1 VNTGTVAGKTTVSL
15 VINGNTIRTEEVSL
29 DAGGSTTLSWKT
41 SSEWSVG
48 TYNVEI
54 EGLIGSFTINES
66 ESPTDHS
73 WSLSLIAS
81 PSSFSIGGSTELS
94 GYLRPEIEDMNVSIF
109 YRRQGDSW
117 YNLDLVST
125 WNDGSYLSYWTPG
138 SPGEYEVIAAFQL
151 GSASDPVYSPIV
163 QVSVEED
170 RCLIATVAYGS
181 ELNEKVQFLRMF
193 REKVIYSS
201 TAGSHFMKG
210 FNSIYYSFSPSV
222 AKKIGNNYT
231 LCTIIRIILYPLIIV
246 LQIAS
251 KVYSFFSF
259 NNEFG
264 VIITG
269 FAASSLIGLVYFTP
283 LTLTGIIMASN
294 NRLLIER
301 AIFSNLKKVI
311 MLFIFSLFFLF
322 TGILFSNATVVM
334 VSSVG
339 FITLNVIISASTSSI
354 FFYKFIRQD

>member
-1 VNTGTVAGKTTVSL
+1 M
-15 VINGNTIRTEEVSL
+15 RTEEVSL

-54 EGLIGSFTINES
+54 EGLTGSFTINEK
-66 ESPTDHS
+66 ELSPDQS

-94 GYLRPEIEDMNVSIF
+94 GYLRPEIEGMNVSIF
-109 YRRQGDSW
+109 YRRLGDSW

-125 WNDGSYLSYWTPG
+125 WGDGTYLSYWSPG

-151 GSASDPVYSPIV
+151 GPASDPVYSPIV

-170 RCLIATVAYGS
+170 RCLIATAAYGS

-201 TAGSHFMKG
+201 TVGSHFMKG

-222 AKKIGNNYT
+222 AEKISNYDS
-231 LCTIIRIILYPLIIV
+231 LRTITRIILYPLIMV

-251 KVYSFFSF
+251 KIYNLFSF
-259 NNEFG
+259 NNELG
-264 VIITG
+264 VFITG
-269 FAASSLIGLVYFTP
+269 FTASSLIGLVYFTP
-283 LTLTGIIMASN
+283 ITMSVMIIASKK
-294 NRLLIER
+294 RLLLENTIV
-301 AIFSNLKKVI
+301 SNLKKA
-311 MLFIFSLFFLF
+311 LKLLIFSLVILF
-322 TGILFSNATVVM
+322 TGILFSNAKVLM
-334 VSSVG
+334 ISSLG
-339 FITLNVIISASTSSI
+339 FVTLNVIISALTSSI
-354 FFYKFIRQD
+354 LFSKIIRQDSIRDFLKPFFNCL